1 MSIEQK
7 LIVFGSDP
15 DFADNSRGFWE
26 YINENTDYQ
35 TCWIIK
41 IRQCMSFLKA
51 KGLNVPWKDRI
62 TRMKW

>member
-1 MSIEQK
+1 MGIEQK

-15 DFADNSRGFWE
+15 DFADNPRGFWE

-41 IRQCMSFLKA
+41 NQTMYELLKS
-51 KGLNVPWKDRI
+51 KGIECALEGSI
-62 TRMKW
+62 MRMKW